1 MKKTLLI
8 IFLIIT
14 ILNCDPDKLNP
25 YGIDGNEEEN
35 FRNIVLFLA
44 LRPSLTYEKTQLIF
58 IKNINTSYTPILRN
72 ASIAGGSFM
81 ISPNISNTLSFN
93 TSTGIISGTPTL
105 SQTKSVYIVDFINQE
120 TQIQSNPFNIFV
132 EESEGSGACNTTGI
146 FSGCDSKRPFSCS
159 DAIRPAKCYFRASDC
174 QNDVYCY

>member
-1 MKKTLLI
+1 MKKALLI

-14 ILNCDPDKLNP
+14 ILNCDLDKFNP
-25 YGIDGNEEEN
+25 YGIDDNEEEN
-35 FRNIVLFLA
+35 FRNIILFLA
-44 LRPSLTYEKTQLIF
+44 LQPSLTYEKTQLVF
-58 IKNINTSYTPILRN
+58 TKNINTSYSPILRN
-72 ASIAGGSFM
+72 ASLAGGSFR
-81 ISPNISNTLSFN
+81 ISPNFSHILSLN

-132 EESEGSGACNTTGI
+132 EESEGSGICNTTGI

-159 DAIRPAKCYFRASDC
+159 DAIRPAKCYFKVSDC
-174 QNDVYCY
+174 RNDVYCY

>member
-25 YGIDGNEEEN
+25 YGIDENEEEN

-44 LRPSLTYEKTQLIF
+44 LRPSLTYKKTQLIF

-81 ISPNISNTLSFN
+81 ISPNISNTLSFQYLHRN
-93 TSTGIISGTPTL
+93 YFRST
-105 SQTKSVYIVDFINQE
+105 YIVPNQ
-120 TQIQSNPFNIFV
+120 IRLYCGFYKSRN
-132 EESEGSGACNTTGI
+132 SGS
-146 FSGCDSKRPFSCS
+146 K
-159 DAIRPAKCYFRASDC
+159 
-174 QNDVYCY
+174 